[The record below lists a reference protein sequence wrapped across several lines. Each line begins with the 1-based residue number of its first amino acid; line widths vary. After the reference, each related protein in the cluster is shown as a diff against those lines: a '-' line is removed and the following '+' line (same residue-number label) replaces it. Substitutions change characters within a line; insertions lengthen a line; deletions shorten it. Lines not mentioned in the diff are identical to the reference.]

1 MNTIMKD
8 MWKTFFEYLYDG
20 ILIVDEQH
28 VVRYINPSYTRITGI
43 TEDEIVGRPLKEVRP
58 GARLVEVVSS
68 GNPIV
73 GALRREKGIDY
84 TVNMSPIIDN
94 GKIVG
99 GISIVSNIEDVR
111 KLSDTI
117 HKYEN
122 EILRLE
128 NRIQAINRAKYTF
141 DDIIAKDRVSLKLKA
156 DAMRIA
162 QNDTTVLLMGESGT
176 GKELYAQAIHNESR
190 RRHNSFIAVNCAAFQ
205 KDLLES
211 ELFGYEDGAF
221 TGAKKGGK
229 MGLFEAA
236 DKGTIFLD
244 EISEMSLET
253 QGHLLRTLQEHTIRR
268 VGGIKEIPVNIRV
281 IAATNKS
288 LEKKVEEGTFRQDL
302 YYRIAI
308 YPIRIPPLRERK
320 GDIEELSEAFCD
332 EQRNALRKNIEIS
345 EDARAALNAYQW
357 PGNVRELRN
366 AIEFSVNNM
375 EDATIEARHL
385 PYRIRFEG
393 GSAADGP
400 VHRLS
405 EVIRE
410 AEKNEIAKAI
420 NTYGGGLE
428 GKKKAAEA
436 LGISLASLYN
446 KMK

>member
-1 MNTIMKD
+1 
-8 MWKTFFEYLYDG
+8 
-20 ILIVDEQH
+20 
-28 VVRYINPSYTRITGI
+28 
-43 TEDEIVGRPLKEVRP
+43 
-58 GARLVEVVSS
+58 
-68 GNPIV
+68 
-73 GALRREKGIDY
+73 
-84 TVNMSPIIDN
+84 
-94 GKIVG
+94 
-99 GISIVSNIEDVR
+99 
-111 KLSDTI
+111 
-117 HKYEN
+117 
-122 EILRLE
+122 
-128 NRIQAINRAKYTF
+128 
-141 DDIIAKDRVSLKLKA
+141 
-156 DAMRIA
+156 
-162 QNDTTVLLMGESGT
+162 
-176 GKELYAQAIHNESR
+176 
-190 RRHNSFIAVNCAAFQ
+190 
-205 KDLLES
+205 
-211 ELFGYEDGAF
+211 
-221 TGAKKGGK
+221 

-393 GSAADGP
+393 GSATDGP
-400 VHRLS
+400 VRRLS

>member
-128 NRIQAINRAKYTF
+128 NRIQAINRAKYAF

-308 YPIRIPPLRERK
+308 YPIRIPPLRE
-320 GDIEELSEAFCD
+320 
-332 EQRNALRKNIEIS
+332 NIEIS

-393 GSAADGP
+393 GSATDGP
-400 VHRLS
+400 VRRLS